1 MRIIPHPTGYATRI
15 HHALAQTLFPMAM
28 MALVILLPPAATS
41 EVCGSHDHLGSR
53 LTPSFPEENVRHD
66 RHKNASLQNGS
77 VGRGG
82 RMSER
87 ELNQAIRWF
96 AREHHLPQA
105 LIRAV
110 IQAESGF
117 DPLAVSPA
125 GALGLMQLMPR
136 TAAALNVRDP
146 FNPVENIRGGAKH
159 LRYLIDRF
167 DGNLSLALAAY
178 NAGEHRVKRNHYQ
191 IPAIQE
197 TQMYVEKVLFYYRT
211 FKTGKR
217 LSEGVRRM
225 Y

>member
-1 MRIIPHPTGYATRI
+1 MRIIPHPTAYTTRI
-15 HHALAQTLFPMAM
+15 PHALAQTLFAIAII
-28 MALVILLPPAATS
+28 ALVILLPPAATS
-41 EVCGSHDHLGSR
+41 EVRGSHDHLGPR
-53 LTPSFPEENVRHD
+53 LKTYLPEASVRDDH
-66 RHKNASLQNGS
+66 NQNGS
-77 VGRGG
+77 LGRSA

-105 LIRAV
+105 LIQAV

-117 DPLAVSPA
+117 DPLAVSPS

-136 TAAALNVRDP
+136 TAASLNVRDP

-159 LRYLIDRF
+159 LRYLLDRF
-167 DGNLSLALAAY
+167 DGNLPLALAAY
-178 NAGEHRVKRNHYQ
+178 NAGEYRVKRNHYQ

-197 TQMYVEKVLFYYRT
+197 TRAYVEKVLSYYRT
-211 FKTGKR
+211 FNAVKR
-217 LSEGVRRM
+217 LQEGVKRM